1 MESDTERSIVLRDA
15 GRIIG
20 RDDAQGSNVTA
31 LLNSA
36 GSTVKINSL
45 SIDLGIVK
53 EKGDAQKCS
62 HFSIRGYAARMRER
76 GGNNYLPFAYG
87 SGQDLPPIE
96 VPRFRYWLC
105 QSCLQDS
112 GAGRTSQEVAL
123 VSRYGKS
130 MVQPCATC
138 YSTLDCHGLPI
149 LPFGEGT
156 SGLKPADKRNDDER
170 ILTVLQGDTTQSSP
184 DNTADV
190 EEPAKVD
197 SIDTNVAAEANVS
210 APGTEENDLRDVD
223 DSKQVGTTMGT
234 LACLAVPSTQSDQQN
249 DDQSGHPRRKARK
262 VRLLTE
268 LLCGSTD
275 EQHQRKESN
284 LLDLTPTP
292 SSPLASFSQIKRKV
306 PQAQDRRSIDLT
318 SQGHVGKKVKA
329 FKGDASVKTS
339 LVGHSRDLGVG
350 ECGQNTD
357 KYQCKKHGTQRS
369 SKLGKVSS
377 DPVAAWRSIFSD
389 MGRAD
394 KLVSVAN
401 GTSKQ
406 SNDVS
411 EGRGTD
417 AFSKSIPPPQP
428 EKKSNASK
436 KILENPL
443 RNQLFGEDIER
454 TNVGGSRVRDR
465 QSDVGLG
472 LGLSL
477 HYDPQSQVPPMP
489 NRVPI
494 QDHSRKAGFFFG
506 ESSIAHRVTSDPQA
520 KARSLYEVRDGHTP
534 RTALLQEQ
542 QHYHTQ
548 LSHASFSQHQNLDF
562 SDPHNKRNGGVRG
575 YTDVMRAH
583 NHQRQ
588 EIFSNGRSDEKEIAE
603 LMAKIQHER
612 NLSEARSYCV
622 PGGSNNNGI
631 SNTSSFHKVNF
642 NEGMPIPL
650 QQYPTMRR
658 PSSSSMMPIAGENS
672 LRNPAGF
679 YHQERFP
686 AFPMF
691 DTFSQCRKQ
700 PSNGIRVSDPGHQRR
715 HNSHYHESRGNNKLP
730 HPTNMQIMEA
740 FNKYHDGTQQNGTQ
754 GNVWSNIPT
763 SMPFGHNMEMHT
775 KWSNRNK
782 GKSIINL
789 DLNVMAPNVLE
800 EQNHLETS
808 ELNPK
813 HMGSLDSS
821 YSNEAIP
828 AMQLLSLMDA
838 GKSSLPF
845 SMDGKKF
852 TPKPFACY
860 NHCSSRNT
868 GKLNSMEGSQ
878 FPYSG
883 VKKPLENSRHLNLA
897 QGNSPSLAVTN
908 SFSSLFHTD
917 QTVQGH
923 THGRQSFHKPPQKKP
938 RVMPSASV
946 SHKYRPEDS
955 FVFPLPW
962 HATEDPSE
970 RVAQGS
976 MGPKNVTSG
985 TEVCTINQNPADF
998 STPGPDNVY
1007 MIDVEDLKFRGY
1019 KSKFALENADG
1030 QNRQKKS

>member
-1 MESDTERSIVLRDA
+1 MESDTERSIVVRDA
-15 GRIIG
+15 GRITG
-20 RDDAQGSNVTA
+20 GDDAQGSNATG
-31 LLNSA
+31 LHNSG

-53 EKGDAQKCS
+53 EKGDHAQKCS
-62 HFSIRGYAARMRER
+62 HFSIRGYAAKMRES
-76 GGNNYLPFAYG
+76 GGNNYLPFAHG
-87 SGQDLPPIE
+87 SEQDLPPIE

-112 GAGRTSQEVAL
+112 GAARTSQEVAL

-170 ILTVLQGDTTQSSP
+170 ILTVLQGDATQSAP
-184 DNTADV
+184 DTPADL
-190 EEPAKVD
+190 EEPDKVD
-197 SIDTNVAAEANVS
+197 SIDTNVATKANVS
-210 APGTEENDLRDVD
+210 APGTEGNAFRDLD
-223 DSKQVGTTMGT
+223 DSKQVGTAKGT
-234 LACLAVPSTQSDQQN
+234 LSGLAAPATQPDLQN

-268 LLCGSTD
+268 LLCGSSTD
-275 EQHQRKESN
+275 EQHQRKENS
-284 LLDLTPTP
+284 LPHDLAPSP
-292 SSPLASFSQIKRKV
+292 SSSPLAPLSQLKRKF
-306 PQAQDRRSIDLT
+306 PQAQDRRSVDVT
-318 SQGHVGKKVKA
+318 SQGHVGKKVKT

-339 LVGHSRDLGVG
+339 PVGHSRDQGVG
-350 ECGQNTD
+350 HECGQNND
-357 KYQCKKHGTQRS
+357 NKYQCKKHGTQRS

-394 KLVSVAN
+394 KQVSVPM
-401 GTSKQ
+401 S
-406 SNDVS
+406 V
-411 EGRGTD
+411 
-417 AFSKSIPPPQP
+417 PPPQP

-436 KILENPL
+436 KILENSV
-443 RNQLFGEDIER
+443 RNQLFDQEDMQR
-454 TNVGGSRVRDR
+454 TNVGGSRVTDR

-477 HYDPQSQVPPMP
+477 HYDPQSQVPNSLHYDPQCQVPNSLPQMP

-494 QDHSRKAGFFFG
+494 QDHSRNAGFFFG
-506 ESSIAHRVTSDPQA
+506 ESSMAHRVTSDPQSN
-520 KARSLYEVRDGHTP
+520 ARSVYEVRDGHSP
-534 RTALLQEQ
+534 RTAFLQEQ
-542 QHYHTQ
+542 QHYHAQ
-548 LSHASFSQHQNLDF
+548 LSHASFSQHQNL
-562 SDPHNKRNGGVRG
+562 V
-575 YTDVMRAH
+575 
-583 NHQRQ
+583 
-588 EIFSNGRSDEKEIAE
+588 DEKEIVE

-622 PGGSNNNGI
+622 PGGSNNNGMP
-631 SNTSSFHKVNF
+631 NASSFHKVNF

-650 QQYPTMRR
+650 QQQYPTMRR
-658 PSSSSMMPIAGENS
+658 PPSSSMMPTGENS
-672 LRNPAGF
+672 LRNPVGF

-700 PSNGIRVSDPGHQRR
+700 PPPNGIR
-715 HNSHYHESRGNNKLP
+715 
-730 HPTNMQIMEA
+730 IMEA
-740 FNKYHDGTQQNGTQ
+740 FSKYHDGTQPNGPH
-754 GNVWSNIPT
+754 GNAWSNIPS

-782 GKSIINL
+782 GKSVINL
-789 DLNVMAPNVLE
+789 DLNVMAPNVLD

-838 GKSSLPF
+838 GKSTLPYN
-845 SMDGKKF
+845 MGGKKF
-852 TPKPFACY
+852 NPKPFSCY
-860 NHCSSRNT
+860 NHCSPSNP
-868 GKLNSMEGSQ
+868 GKPNAMEGSH
-878 FPYSG
+878 FPYPPMQSG
-883 VKKPLENSRHLNLA
+883 VKKPIENSRQFNLA
-897 QGNSPSLAVTN
+897 HGTSSPSMAVTN

-917 QTVQGH
+917 QTFE
-923 THGRQSFHKPPQKKP
+923 GRQSFHKPPPQKKQ
-938 RVMPSASV
+938 RVMSSGSV

-955 FVFPLPW
+955 FAFPLPW
-962 HATEDPSE
+962 HATEDPCE
-970 RVAQGS
+970 RVAPQGS
-976 MGPKNVTSG
+976 TGPRNVTPR
-985 TEVCTINQNPADF
+985 TEICTINQNPADF

-1007 MIDVEDLKFRGY
+1007 MIDVEDLKFRGERYY
-1019 KSKFALENADG
+1019 KSKFPLENADG
-1030 QNRQKKS
+1030 GVNRQKKS